1 MLYYITSVLV
11 CYITYV
17 MSYNM
22 LSYITCYVMLYNI
35 CSAI

>member
-1 MLYYITSVLV
+1 MLCYITSVMV

-22 LSYITCYVMLYNI
+22 LCNITCYVIHNVI
-35 CSAI
+35 